1 MGSTPSMEES
11 QAAARGS
18 QKEQAH
24 EGGHAPGA
32 GPEEFPRNEEFR
44 EGGAAGNVFGDR
56 KSRKPP
62 GEGADLVCGL
72 SCRIGFGTGNDP
84 DREEEACDK
93 LGEGR
98 DESTGKPTGPQKGP
112 ADNGGASAKVQW
124 G

>member
-1 MGSTPSMEES
+1 MGSTPSMEKS
-11 QAAARGS
+11 QEAARGS
-18 QKEQAH
+18 TMTQPRN
-24 EGGHAPGA
+24 GGAAPGA

-44 EGGAAGNVFGDR
+44 EGGAYGIPFGD
-56 KSRKPP
+56 KKPRNP
-62 GEGADLVCGL
+62 PSGGESLARGL
-72 SCRIGFGTGNDP
+72 SFCEAFGTGNDP
-84 DREEEACDK
+84 DREEEMCDK